1 MDSSWFELF
10 GGYRLLDE
18 PIGKDIHSHRRVT
31 IDGFVGGRLTII
43 DVNGSVTSEVDITL
57 PDGSMLEAGRSR
69 DQSGSEQWGEIFV
82 GGRVGVDLSEG
93 WTMEIRSDI
102 GGFGINGSEFS
113 WQAAGV
119 IGYRWRFKTWAF
131 SAFGGYRALGQDYT
145 DGDFGWDMVVYG
157 PILGVGFSF

>member
-1 MDSSWFELF
+1 VNFRA
-10 GGYRLLDE
+10 RLKPD
-18 PIGKDIHSHRRVT
+18 PV
-31 IDGFVGGRLTII
+31 GFQMTPMI
-43 DVNGSVTSEVDITL
+43 DVVFLLLCFFVTSQVFSQWEAEVDITL

-69 DQSGSEQWGEIFV
+69 DQSDSEQWGEIFV

-102 GGFGINGSEFS
+102 GGFGVNGSEFS

-145 DGDFGWDMVVYG
+145 NGDFGWDMVVYG